1 MLHKS
6 IMFEFKL
13 GINKQTFPEI
23 KFMTAREGL
32 LTSVSCQND
41 IGSFQDLSDS
51 RFLPGPQLSPQI
63 LDFPFQ
69 IAPLAFVT
77 SLLHFILSMHLMFFY
92 YDCVTKQFD
101 RWP

>member
-1 MLHKS
+1 
-6 IMFEFKL
+6 
-13 GINKQTFPEI
+13 
-23 KFMTAREGL
+23 MTAREGL
-32 LTSVSCQND
+32 LTSVSCQNN

-77 SLLHFILSMHLMFFY
+77 SFLHFILSMHLMFFIMT
-92 YDCVTKQFD
+92 VLQNTV
-101 RWP
+101 